1 MIKFSSSLYWYSA
14 NICACLGAVSIFI
27 GFAAIMG
34 SDKLFE
40 ITKPL
45 SIISFLLV
53 FPLFFA
59 FVLIGFAS
67 SINSFGKK
75 DEKKKK
81 VGELIKKS
89 INEFFEPIKILLS
102 IQLAHLISTLFLLIS
117 AVFIYKTHR
126 IGGVNWNFGSPF
138 EREHAISF
146 GATAAVCYGIML
158 PFYSHESAKNALF
171 STEL

>member
-1 MIKFSSSLYWYSA
+1 M
-14 NICACLGAVSIFI
+14 
-27 GFAAIMG
+27 
-34 SDKLFE
+34 
-40 ITKPL
+40 
-45 SIISFLLV
+45 
-53 FPLFFA
+53 
-59 FVLIGFAS
+59 
-67 SINSFGKK
+67 
-75 DEKKKK
+75 
-81 VGELIKKS
+81 IKKS